1 VPGQQLPLQRSN
13 RRLDPLDLICQ
24 HLQYLPRHSRQA
36 PIAIIANNGN
46 QLVDIAQALR
56 RHHSEPCKMCPQRV
70 HQHRA
75 LAHQLLAAPME
86 QLVRLLLRRLDRHN
100 RIVGRPTA
108 SQIASASAAS
118 CLLRLM
124 YAFTYCAG
132 ISRTSWPSAPSSRAQ

>member
-1 VPGQQLPLQRSN
+1 MEF
-13 RRLDPLDLICQ
+13 
-24 HLQYLPRHSRQA
+24 Y
-36 PIAIIANNGN
+36 
-46 QLVDIAQALR
+46 
-56 RHHSEPCKMCPQRV
+56 

-75 LAHQLLAAPME
+75 LAHQLLAATMQ
-86 QLVRLLLRRLDRHN
+86 QLGRLLLCRPA

-132 ISRTSWPSAPSSRAQ
+132 ISRTS

>member
-1 VPGQQLPLQRSN
+1 MEF
-13 RRLDPLDLICQ
+13 
-24 HLQYLPRHSRQA
+24 Y
-36 PIAIIANNGN
+36 
-46 QLVDIAQALR
+46 
-56 RHHSEPCKMCPQRV
+56 

-75 LAHQLLAAPME
+75 LAHQLLAATMQ
-86 QLVRLLLRRLDRHN
+86 QLGRLLLCRLTGTN

-132 ISRTSWPSAPSSRAQ
+132 NSRTS